1 MLSENR
7 VVVAVWQW
15 WQREKGSGG
24 LGGLGGFEEREK
36 GTHWADSGLAD
47 CFGFGLLDGARGAA
61 LSCLLRRYTVA
72 LLPGLSCQPTDLPA
86 LPGCL
91 SVFLSFC
98 VWQRIYLLLYR
109 HFSIW
114 FHREVRTNE

>member
-1 MLSENR
+1 M
-7 VVVAVWQW
+7 AVWQW